1 MADDTKTEN
10 RANTADRS
18 IKNVTAGPE
27 SSIAL
32 GLLTSFIGK
41 FVREGRIEL
50 TLKKNPPA
58 VLGVGKSPPI
68 AISINRTSSI
78 LKLLMHPDLAFG
90 EAYVDRNLDIRDEDL
105 VDFIG
110 ILLRN
115 DALLEETRFIRG
127 LNRVRTAFDEV
138 FRVNTFRRSRNNA
151 SHHYD
156 IGNDLYSS
164 FLDDEMLYSCAFFQT
179 EAQNLADA
187 QINKLNISLDRLNVL
202 PGSQVL
208 DIGCG
213 WGAVTRKIAGRD
225 AFAVGITLSEQQLQ
239 LAIERV
245 PEQHRNRIRY
255 ELCDYRDHALKNSLV
270 YDRIISIGMFEHV
283 GRAQFLEY
291 FYSIRRMLKRDGRAL
306 IHSIVKKN
314 ASRTND
320 WINKYIFPGGSI
332 PRVEDMV
339 EAAESAGLK
348 LVSAPFLHKSQNY
361 ARTLELWRER
371 FNAAYPVLDH
381 NRYDERFR
389 RMWNFYLAGSQAAFE
404 ALNYEVAQIV
414 VEYDATK
421 TTLSRP

>member
-213 WGAVTRKIAGRD
+213 WGAVTRKIAGRN

-283 GRAQFLEY
+283 GRAQ
-291 FYSIRRMLKRDGRAL
+291 
-306 IHSIVKKN
+306 
-314 ASRTND
+314 
-320 WINKYIFPGGSI
+320 
-332 PRVEDMV
+332 
-339 EAAESAGLK
+339 
-348 LVSAPFLHKSQNY
+348 
-361 ARTLELWRER
+361 
-371 FNAAYPVLDH
+371 
-381 NRYDERFR
+381 
-389 RMWNFYLAGSQAAFE
+389 
-404 ALNYEVAQIV
+404 
-414 VEYDATK
+414 
-421 TTLSRP
+421 